1 MLERWLVF
9 IEPQVGGSFDRKFQQ
24 RISVFLFLKKRM
36 KIDKAINTA
45 MRKRAAWRT
54 WAAMINNC

>member
-1 MLERWLVF
+1 MF

-24 RISVFLFLKKRM
+24 RISVLLFLKKRM

-45 MRKRAAWRT
+45 MRKHAARRT
-54 WAAMINNC
+54 WAAMINDC